1 MDRESDLLLPQH
13 EPTNTNAQNGTS
25 ERELSRRERL
35 AEVLESPRLH
45 KTIIALI
52 IIDAICVL
60 ADLSY
65 TFLNDTCS
73 PADELEEDPI
83 WLEILSHISLA
94 ITTFFLVEIPL
105 TVYGFGWR
113 YYNPVGTVLHSR
125 LHLFDAAVILTTFI
139 LEVILRGKERELAG
153 LLIILRLWRL
163 VKLVGGIAVGAGE
176 LSEETEKKLAEVQEQ
191 LLDAQKQLQQAT
203 EENIALRS
211 RLSQASK

>member
-1 MDRESDLLLPQH
+1 
-13 EPTNTNAQNGTS
+13 
-25 ERELSRRERL
+25 
-35 AEVLESPRLH
+35 
-45 KTIIALI
+45 
-52 IIDAICVL
+52 
-60 ADLSY
+60 
-65 TFLNDTCS
+65 
-73 PADELEEDPI
+73 
-83 WLEILSHISLA
+83 
-94 ITTFFLVEIPL
+94 
-105 TVYGFGWR
+105 
-113 YYNPVGTVLHSR
+113 
-125 LHLFDAAVILTTFI
+125 LTTFI